1 MGELLERVKLSLLV
15 NGNGEAENFKNNS
28 LYFYNKYLS
37 SDDEVKSIDIKDIN
51 PGYFY
56 FFHYKD
62 DSNWMKW
69 APVFVADWKK
79 MSNKIILLCV
89 NFNLV
94 PLEIRTLLFDKY
106 MDDRNF
112 DKNTP
117 LKSSFNGMYDE
128 LRSVGFEYS
137 LMEFNAIQLVSVHR
151 INMES
156 VPRFLYSQHP
166 KNKYDPNKLIQIW
179 TKKLETR
186 DLRHKEITS
195 STLADFY
202 NVNKD
207 MSEKFDVL
215 KGHIDRIQKS
225 IQKYGK

>member
-1 MGELLERVKLSLLV
+1 
-15 NGNGEAENFKNNS
+15 
-28 LYFYNKYLS
+28 
-37 SDDEVKSIDIKDIN
+37 
-51 PGYFY
+51 
-56 FFHYKD
+56 
-62 DSNWMKW
+62 MKW

-195 STLADFY
+195 STLEDFY